1 MLCSCSLGNG
11 FYPMVDTT
19 EVYITENAI
28 SDISTLSFR
37 NHYEYLRVS
46 VDGNLCRVQIYRPD
60 ANNAINSRMLHELY
74 DVFGLLEQSLVSV
87 VVLEGLPE
95 VFCFGADFKELST
108 KQSDDMAHSQD
119 PEYLFQLWKRIV
131 ESPMLTI
138 AHVRGKVNAGGVG
151 FVAACDI
158 VIADDKAV
166 FSLSEMLFGLIPA
179 CVMPF
184 LIRKVGMQKAKYLTL
199 TTQSIDVKTAKDWGL
214 VDDYAENSEG
224 LVNRQLIR
232 LRRLDKKAIAR
243 FKRFMSKLAPEL
255 ETAEPIAV
263 ATNREVF
270 SDAQNL
276 AAIERYV
283 KEGLFPWN

>member
-1 MLCSCSLGNG
+1 
-11 FYPMVDTT
+11 MVDTT
-19 EVYITENAI
+19 EVYDTENTI
-28 SDISTLSFR
+28 SDISMLGTR
-37 NHYEYLRVS
+37 NQYECLKIVIN
-46 VDGNLCRVQIYRPD
+46 GNLCRVQMYRPG
-60 ANNAINSRMLHELY
+60 AHNAINSCMLHELY
-74 DVFGLLEQSLVSV
+74 EVFGLLENSLVSV
-87 VVLEGLPE
+87 VVLEGLPD
-95 VFCFGADFKELST
+95 VFCFGADFKELSA
-108 KQSDDMAHSQD
+108 KQSDDMAFSKD
-119 PEYLFQLWKRIV
+119 PEYLFRLWKRIV

-138 AHVRGKVNAGGVG
+138 AHVRGKTNAGGVG

-158 VIADDKAV
+158 VLADDKAV

-184 LIRKVGMQKAKYLTL
+184 LIRKVGVQKAKYLTL

-214 VDDYAENSEG
+214 VDDYAESSEW

-232 LRRLDKKAIAR
+232 LRRLDKKAITR